1 MAEEVKEYTEDMQKL
16 YVEFL
21 LSDSELYARCQ
32 AILDAEYFDRKF
44 RKSVKFIQEHVSGYS
59 ALPTPEQIK
68 AEAGIEFTLVKDVDE
83 RHQDW
88 FLDDFEQF
96 CKHKALA
103 NAILG
108 STDLLEENQFG
119 AVEKIIKDAVQ
130 VSLAKN
136 LGTDY
141 YVDPGDRLRNLKTLN
156 GGTSTGW
163 ETMDSKLF
171 GGFNKGELNI
181 FAGGSGAG
189 KSIFLQNLAVNW
201 SLMKLNVVYVS
212 LELSENLTAMRMDA
226 MNTGYST
233 KELYKNLDDVDLRVK
248 MQKKKA
254 GAIQIVQ
261 LVRGCTVNDIRAY
274 LKEYTVQTGI
284 RPDAIVIDYL
294 DLMMPA
300 QKKVPPSDLFI
311 KDKFVSEELRNLAVE
326 LDLLFATASQ
336 LNRGAVDEIEFD
348 HSHIAGGLSKIQTA
362 DNVIGIFSS
371 RAMRERGRIQI
382 QFMKTRSSS
391 GVGQKIDLEFD
402 GSTLRI
408 SDLPEGEEESP
419 TEDIYAKLKKKSTLS
434 KVKSGLTENQVVEDT
449 VDHSDRLRN
458 MLKGME

>member
-1 MAEEVKEYTEDMQKL
+1 MEVTEKEYTEDMQKL
-16 YVEFL
+16 YIEFL
-21 LSDSELYARCQ
+21 LSDPELYARCQ
-32 AILDAEYFDRKF
+32 AIIDAEYFDRKL
-44 RKSVKFIQEHVSGYS
+44 RKSVKFIQEHVNGYS
-59 ALPTPEQIK
+59 VVPTPEQLK
-68 AEAGIEFTLVKDVDE
+68 AQTGVQFTLVKDIDE
-83 RHQDW
+83 RHDEW

-103 NAILG
+103 NAILN

-119 AVEKIIKDAVQ
+119 AVEKLIKDAVQ

-141 YVDPGDRLRNLKTLN
+141 YTEPAERLRNLKTLN

-163 ETMDSKLF
+163 QTMDSKLF

-189 KSIFLQNLAVNW
+189 KSIFLQNLALNW

-212 LELSENLTAMRMDA
+212 LELSEDLTAMRMDA

-233 KELYKNLDDVDLRVK
+233 KDLYKNLDDVDLRIK

-254 GAIQIVQ
+254 GSIQIVQ
-261 LVRGCTVNDIRAY
+261 LTSGCTVNDIRAY
-274 LKEYTVQTGI
+274 LKEYTIQTGI
-284 RPDAIVIDYL
+284 RTDCILIDYL

-326 LDLLFATASQ
+326 LDILFATASQ

-391 GVGQKIDLEFD
+391 GVGQKVDLEFD
-402 GSTLRI
+402 LNTLRLR
-408 SDLPEGEEESP
+408 DLSEEDQEEQTSSSIF
-419 TEDIYAKLKKKSTLS
+419 ENIKKKSTMN
-434 KVKSGLTENQVVEDT
+434 KIHENQVVDES
-449 VDHSDRLRN
+449 VDHADK
-458 MLKGME
+458 LKTLLKTIN

>member
-1 MAEEVKEYTEDMQKL
+1 MEVAEKEYTEDMQKL
-16 YVEFL
+16 YIEFL
-21 LSDSELYARCQ
+21 LSDPELYARCQ
-32 AILDAEYFDRKF
+32 AIIDAEYFDRKF
-44 RKSVKFIQEHVSGYS
+44 RKSVKFIQEHVNGYS
-59 ALPTPEQIK
+59 VVPTPEQLK
-68 AEAGIEFTLVKDVDE
+68 AQTGVEFTLVKDIDE
-83 RHQDW
+83 RHDEW

-103 NAILG
+103 NAILN

-119 AVEKIIKDAVQ
+119 AVEKMIKDAVQ

-141 YVDPGDRLRNLKTLN
+141 YTEPAERLRNLKTLN

-163 ETMDSKLF
+163 QTMDSKLF

-189 KSIFLQNLAVNW
+189 KSIFLQNLALNW
-201 SLMKLNVVYVS
+201 SLMRLNVVYVS

-233 KELYKNLDDVDLRVK
+233 RDLYKNLDDVDLRVK

-254 GAIQIVQ
+254 GSIQIVQ
-261 LVRGCTVNDIRAY
+261 LASGCTVNDIRAY

-284 RPDAIVIDYL
+284 RPDCILIDYL

-300 QKKVPPSDLFI
+300 QKKVPPSDLYI
-311 KDKFVSEELRNLAVE
+311 KDKFVSEELRNLSVE
-326 LDLLFATASQ
+326 LDILFATASQ

-391 GVGQKIDLEFD
+391 GVGQKVDLEFD
-402 GSTLRI
+402 INTLRLR
-408 SDLPEGEEESP
+408 DLSEEDQEEQTSSSIFES
-419 TEDIYAKLKKKSTLS
+419 IKKKSTMN
-434 KVKSGLTENQVVEDT
+434 KIHENQT
-449 VDHSDRLRN
+449 VDESVDHADK
-458 MLKGME
+458 LKLLLKTIN

>member
-1 MAEEVKEYTEDMQKL
+1 MVEEKEYTEDMQKL
-16 YVEFL
+16 YIEFL

-32 AILDAEYFDRKF
+32 AILDSEYFDRKF
-44 RKSVKFIQEHVSGYS
+44 RKSVKFIQEHVTGYS
-59 ALPTPEQIK
+59 VLPTPDQVK
-68 AEAGIEFTLVKDVDE
+68 ALTGVEFTLVKDIDE
-83 RHQDW
+83 RHQEW

-103 NAILG
+103 NAILS

-119 AVEKIIKDAVQ
+119 AVEKLIKDAVQ

-141 YVDPGDRLRNLKTLN
+141 YVDPADRLRNLKTQN

-163 ETMDSKLF
+163 QTVDDKLF

-189 KSIFLQNLAVNW
+189 KSIFLQNLALNW
-201 SLMKLNVVYVS
+201 SLMKLNVAYIS

-233 KELYKNLDDVDLRVK
+233 RDLFKNLDDVDLRIK

-261 LVRGCTVNDIRAY
+261 LISGCTINDIRAY

-284 RPDAIVIDYL
+284 RPDAIIIDYL

-326 LDLLFATASQ
+326 LDILFATASQ

-402 GSTLRI
+402 GNTLRI
-408 SDLPEGEEESP
+408 SDMPEDEQDEK
-419 TEDIYAKLKKKSTLS
+419 TDIYATLKKKSNLS
-434 KVKSGLTENQVVEDT
+434 KVKAGLVENQSVKENVEHTDK
-449 VDHSDRLRN
+449 LRN
-458 MLKGME
+458 MLKGMD

>member
-1 MAEEVKEYTEDMQKL
+1 MEVTEKEYTEDMQKL
-16 YVEFL
+16 YIEFL
-21 LSDSELYARCQ
+21 LSDPELYARCQ
-32 AILDAEYFDRKF
+32 AIIDAEYFDRKL
-44 RKSVKFIQEHVSGYS
+44 RKSVKFIQEHVNGYS
-59 ALPTPEQIK
+59 VVPTPEQLK
-68 AEAGIEFTLVKDVDE
+68 AQTGVEFTLVKDIDARHDE
-83 RHQDW
+83 W

-103 NAILG
+103 NAILN

-119 AVEKIIKDAVQ
+119 AVEKMIKDAVQ

-141 YVDPGDRLRNLKTLN
+141 YTEPAERLRNLKTLN

-163 ETMDSKLF
+163 QTMDSKLF

-189 KSIFLQNLAVNW
+189 KSIFLQNLALNW
-201 SLMKLNVVYVS
+201 SLMRLNVIYVS

-233 KELYKNLDDVDLRVK
+233 KDLYKNLDDVDLRIK

-254 GAIQIVQ
+254 GSIQIVQ
-261 LVRGCTVNDIRAY
+261 LASGCTINDIRAY

-284 RPDAIVIDYL
+284 RPDCILIDYL

-326 LDLLFATASQ
+326 LDILFATASQ

-391 GVGQKIDLEFD
+391 GVGQKVDLEFD
-402 GSTLRI
+402 INTLRLR
-408 SDLPEGEEESP
+408 DLSEEDQEEQTSGSIFES
-419 TEDIYAKLKKKSTLS
+419 IKKKSTMN
-434 KVKSGLTENQVVEDT
+434 KIHENQT
-449 VDHSDRLRN
+449 VDESVDHADK
-458 MLKGME
+458 LKSLLKTIN

>member
-1 MAEEVKEYTEDMQKL
+1 MAEEIKEYTEDMQKL

-21 LSDSELYARCQ
+21 LSDPELYARCQ
-32 AILDAEYFDRKF
+32 AIVDAEYFDRKF
-44 RKSVKFIQEHVSGYS
+44 RKSVRFIQEHATGYS
-59 ALPTPEQIK
+59 VLPTPDQI
-68 AEAGIEFTLVKDVDE
+68 EAQTGVKFTLVKDVDE

-103 NAILG
+103 NAILS
-108 STDLLEENQFG
+108 STDLLEENLFG
-119 AVEKIIKDAVQ
+119 AVEKLIKDAVQ

-141 YVDPGDRLRNLKTLN
+141 YVDPADRLRNLKTLN

-189 KSIFLQNLAVNW
+189 KSIFLQNLAINW
-201 SLMKLNVVYVS
+201 SLMKLNVVYIS
-212 LELSENLTAMRMDA
+212 LELSEQLTAMRMDA

-233 KELYKNLDDVDLRVK
+233 KELYRNLDDVDLRIK

-254 GAIQIVQ
+254 GAIQIAQ
-261 LVRGCTVNDIRAY
+261 LVSGCTVNDIRAY

-284 RPDAIVIDYL
+284 RPDCILIDYL
-294 DLMMPA
+294 DLMMPVQ
-300 QKKVPPSDLFI
+300 QKVLPSDLFI

-326 LDLLFATASQ
+326 LDILFATASQ

-391 GVGQKIDLEFD
+391 GVGQKVDLEFD

-419 TEDIYAKLKKKSTLS
+419 VEDIYAKLKKKSTLS
-434 KVKSGLTENQVVEDT
+434 KVKSGLADNQVVDDT
-449 VDHSDRLRN
+449 VDHTDKLRK

>member
-1 MAEEVKEYTEDMQKL
+1 MAEEQKEYTEDMQKL

-44 RKSVKFIQEHVSGYS
+44 RRSVKFIQEHATGYS
-59 ALPTPEQIK
+59 ALPTPDQI
-68 AEAGIEFTLVKDVDE
+68 EAQTGVKFTLVKDVDE

-103 NAILG
+103 NAILS

-119 AVEKIIKDAVQ
+119 AVEKLIKDAVQ

-141 YVDPGDRLRNLKTLN
+141 YVDPADRLRNLKTLN

-163 ETMDSKLF
+163 ETMDTKLF

-189 KSIFLQNLAVNW
+189 KSIFLQNLALNW
-201 SLMKLNVVYVS
+201 SLMKLNVVYIS
-212 LELSENLTAMRMDA
+212 LELSEQLTAMRMDA

-233 KELYKNLDDVDLRVK
+233 KELYRNLDDVDLRIK
-248 MQKKKA
+248 MQRKKA
-254 GAIQIVQ
+254 GAIQIAQ
-261 LVRGCTVNDIRAY
+261 LVSGCTVNDIRAY

-284 RPDAIVIDYL
+284 RPDCILIDYL
-294 DLMMPA
+294 DLMMPVQ
-300 QKKVPPSDLFI
+300 QKVLPSDLFI

-326 LDLLFATASQ
+326 LDILFATASQ

-402 GSTLRI
+402 GNTLRI

-419 TEDIYAKLKKKSTLS
+419 VEDIYAKLKKKSTLS
-434 KVKSGLTENQVVEDT
+434 KVKSGLADNQVVDDQ
-449 VDHSDRLRN
+449 VDHTDKLRK

>member
-1 MAEEVKEYTEDMQKL
+1 MEVTEKEYTEDMQKL
-16 YVEFL
+16 YIEFL
-21 LSDSELYARCQ
+21 LSDPELYARCQ
-32 AILDAEYFDRKF
+32 AIIDAEYFDRKL
-44 RKSVKFIQEHVSGYS
+44 RKSVKFIQEHVNGYS
-59 ALPTPEQIK
+59 VVPTPEQLK
-68 AEAGIEFTLVKDVDE
+68 AQTGVEFTLVKDIDARHDE
-83 RHQDW
+83 W

-103 NAILG
+103 NAILN

-119 AVEKIIKDAVQ
+119 AVEKMIKDAVQ

-141 YVDPGDRLRNLKTLN
+141 YTEPAERLRNLKTLN

-163 ETMDSKLF
+163 QTMDSKLF

-189 KSIFLQNLAVNW
+189 KSIFLQNLALNW
-201 SLMKLNVVYVS
+201 SLMRLNVIYVS

-233 KELYKNLDDVDLRVK
+233 KDLYKNLDDVDLRIK

-254 GAIQIVQ
+254 GSIQIVQ
-261 LVRGCTVNDIRAY
+261 LTSGCTINDIRAY

-391 GVGQKIDLEFD
+391 GVGQKVDLEFD
-402 GSTLRI
+402 INTLRLR
-408 SDLPEGEEESP
+408 DLSEEDQEEQTSGSIFES
-419 TEDIYAKLKKKSTLS
+419 IKKKSTMN
-434 KVKSGLTENQVVEDT
+434 KIHENQIVEES
-449 VDHSDRLRN
+449 VDHADK
-458 MLKGME
+458 LKTLLKTIN

>member
-1 MAEEVKEYTEDMQKL
+1 MEVAEKEYTEDMQKL
-16 YVEFL
+16 YIEFL
-21 LSDSELYARCQ
+21 LSDPELYARCQ
-32 AILDAEYFDRKF
+32 AIIDAEYFDRKF
-44 RKSVKFIQEHVSGYS
+44 RKSVKFIQEHVNGYS
-59 ALPTPEQIK
+59 VVPTPEQLK
-68 AEAGIEFTLVKDVDE
+68 AQTGIEFTLVKDIDE
-83 RHQDW
+83 RHDEW

-103 NAILG
+103 NAILN

-119 AVEKIIKDAVQ
+119 AVEKMIKDAVQ

-141 YVDPGDRLRNLKTLN
+141 YTEPAERLRNLKTLN

-163 ETMDSKLF
+163 QTMDSKLF

-189 KSIFLQNLAVNW
+189 KSIFLQNLALNW
-201 SLMKLNVVYVS
+201 SLMRLNVVYVS

-233 KELYKNLDDVDLRVK
+233 RDLYKNLDDVDLRVK

-254 GAIQIVQ
+254 GSIQIVQ
-261 LVRGCTVNDIRAY
+261 LASGCTVNDIRAY

-284 RPDAIVIDYL
+284 RPDCILIDYL

-311 KDKFVSEELRNLAVE
+311 KDKFVSEELRNLSVE
-326 LDLLFATASQ
+326 LDILFATASQ

-391 GVGQKIDLEFD
+391 GVGQKVDLEFD
-402 GSTLRI
+402 INTLRLR
-408 SDLPEGEEESP
+408 DLSEEDQEEQTSSSIFES
-419 TEDIYAKLKKKSTLS
+419 IKKKSTMN
-434 KVKSGLTENQVVEDT
+434 KIHENQT
-449 VDHSDRLRN
+449 VDESVDHADK
-458 MLKGME
+458 LKSLLKTIN

>member
-1 MAEEVKEYTEDMQKL
+1 MEVAEKEYTEDMQKL
-16 YVEFL
+16 YIEFL
-21 LSDSELYARCQ
+21 LSDPELYARCQ
-32 AILDAEYFDRKF
+32 AIIDAEYFDRKF
-44 RKSVKFIQEHVSGYS
+44 RKSVKFIQEHVNGYS
-59 ALPTPEQIK
+59 VVPTPEQLK
-68 AEAGIEFTLVKDVDE
+68 AQTGVEFTLVKDIDE
-83 RHQDW
+83 RHDEW

-103 NAILG
+103 NAILN

-119 AVEKIIKDAVQ
+119 AVEKMIKDAVQ

-141 YVDPGDRLRNLKTLN
+141 YTEPAERLRNLKTLN

-163 ETMDSKLF
+163 QTMDSKLF

-189 KSIFLQNLAVNW
+189 KSIFLQNLALNW
-201 SLMKLNVVYVS
+201 SLMRLNVVYVS

-233 KELYKNLDDVDLRVK
+233 RDLYKNLDDVDLRVK

-254 GAIQIVQ
+254 GSIQIVQ
-261 LVRGCTVNDIRAY
+261 LASGCTVNDIRAY

-284 RPDAIVIDYL
+284 RPDCILIDYL

-300 QKKVPPSDLFI
+300 QKKVPPSDLYI

-326 LDLLFATASQ
+326 LDILFATASQ

-391 GVGQKIDLEFD
+391 GVGQKVDLEFD
-402 GSTLRI
+402 INTLRLR
-408 SDLPEGEEESP
+408 DLSEEDQEEQTSSSIFES
-419 TEDIYAKLKKKSTLS
+419 IKKKSTMN
-434 KVKSGLTENQVVEDT
+434 KIHENQT
-449 VDHSDRLRN
+449 VDESVDHADK
-458 MLKGME
+458 LKSLLKTIN

>member
-1 MAEEVKEYTEDMQKL
+1 M
-16 YVEFL
+16 
-21 LSDSELYARCQ
+21 
-32 AILDAEYFDRKF
+32 
-44 RKSVKFIQEHVSGYS
+44 
-59 ALPTPEQIK
+59 
-68 AEAGIEFTLVKDVDE
+68 
-83 RHQDW
+83 
-88 FLDDFEQF
+88 
-96 CKHKALA
+96 
-103 NAILG
+103 
-108 STDLLEENQFG
+108 
-119 AVEKIIKDAVQ
+119 
-130 VSLAKN
+130 
-136 LGTDY
+136 
-141 YVDPGDRLRNLKTLN
+141 
-156 GGTSTGW
+156 
-163 ETMDSKLF
+163 
-171 GGFNKGELNI
+171 
-181 FAGGSGAG
+181 
-189 KSIFLQNLAVNW
+189 
-201 SLMKLNVVYVS
+201 
-212 LELSENLTAMRMDA
+212 
-226 MNTGYST
+226 
-233 KELYKNLDDVDLRVK
+233 
-248 MQKKKA
+248 
-254 GAIQIVQ
+254 
-261 LVRGCTVNDIRAY
+261 NDIRAY

-408 SDLPEGEEESP
+408 SDLPEGEEVSP
-419 TEDIYAKLKKKSTLS
+419 TEDIYATLKKKSTLS

>member
-1 MAEEVKEYTEDMQKL
+1 MEVTEKEYTEDMQKL
-16 YVEFL
+16 YIEFL
-21 LSDSELYARCQ
+21 LSDPELYARCQ
-32 AILDAEYFDRKF
+32 AIIDAEYFDRKL
-44 RKSVKFIQEHVSGYS
+44 RKSVKFIQEHVNGYS
-59 ALPTPEQIK
+59 VVPTPEQLK
-68 AEAGIEFTLVKDVDE
+68 AQTGVEFTLVKDIDARHDE
-83 RHQDW
+83 W

-103 NAILG
+103 NAILN

-119 AVEKIIKDAVQ
+119 AVEKMIKDAVQ

-141 YVDPGDRLRNLKTLN
+141 YTEPAERLRNLKTLN

-163 ETMDSKLF
+163 QTMDSKLF

-189 KSIFLQNLAVNW
+189 KSIFLQNLALNW
-201 SLMKLNVVYVS
+201 SLMRLNVVYVS

-233 KELYKNLDDVDLRVK
+233 RDLYKNLDDVDLRVK

-254 GAIQIVQ
+254 GSIQIVQ
-261 LVRGCTVNDIRAY
+261 LASGCTVNDIRAY

-284 RPDAIVIDYL
+284 RPDCILIDYL

-311 KDKFVSEELRNLAVE
+311 KDKFVSEELRNLSVE
-326 LDLLFATASQ
+326 LDILFATASQ

-391 GVGQKIDLEFD
+391 GVGQKVDLEFD
-402 GSTLRI
+402 INTLRLR
-408 SDLPEGEEESP
+408 DLSEEDQEEQTSSSIFES
-419 TEDIYAKLKKKSTLS
+419 IKKKSTMN
-434 KVKSGLTENQVVEDT
+434 KIHENQAVDES
-449 VDHSDRLRN
+449 VDHADK
-458 MLKGME
+458 LKSLLKTIN

>member
-1 MAEEVKEYTEDMQKL
+1 MEVTEKEYTEDMQKL
-16 YVEFL
+16 YIEFL
-21 LSDSELYARCQ
+21 LSDPELYARCQ
-32 AILDAEYFDRKF
+32 AIIDAEYFDRKF
-44 RKSVKFIQEHVSGYS
+44 RKSVKFIQEHVNGYS
-59 ALPTPEQIK
+59 VVPTTEQLK
-68 AEAGIEFTLVKDVDE
+68 AQTGVEFTLVKDIDE
-83 RHQDW
+83 RHDEW
-88 FLDDFEQF
+88 FLDDFAQF

-103 NAILG
+103 NAILN

-119 AVEKIIKDAVQ
+119 AVEKMIKDAVQ

-141 YVDPGDRLRNLKTLN
+141 YTEPAERLRNLKTLN

-163 ETMDSKLF
+163 QTMDSKLF

-189 KSIFLQNLAVNW
+189 KSIFLQNLALNW
-201 SLMKLNVVYVS
+201 SLMRLNVVYVS

-233 KELYKNLDDVDLRVK
+233 RDLYKNLDDVDLRVK

-254 GAIQIVQ
+254 GSIQIVQ
-261 LVRGCTVNDIRAY
+261 LASGCTINDIQAY

-284 RPDAIVIDYL
+284 RPDCILIDYL

-326 LDLLFATASQ
+326 LDILFATASQ

-391 GVGQKIDLEFD
+391 GVGQKVDLEFD
-402 GSTLRI
+402 INTLRLR
-408 SDLPEGEEESP
+408 DLSEEDQEEQTSSSIFES
-419 TEDIYAKLKKKSTLS
+419 IKKKSTMN
-434 KVKSGLTENQVVEDT
+434 KIHENQT
-449 VDHSDRLRN
+449 VDESVDHADK
-458 MLKGME
+458 LKSLLKTIN

>member
-1 MAEEVKEYTEDMQKL
+1 MEVAEKEYTEDMQKL
-16 YVEFL
+16 YIEFL
-21 LSDSELYARCQ
+21 LSDPELYARCQ
-32 AILDAEYFDRKF
+32 AIIDAEYFDRKF
-44 RKSVKFIQEHVSGYS
+44 RKSVKFIQEHVNGYS
-59 ALPTPEQIK
+59 VVPTPEQLK
-68 AEAGIEFTLVKDVDE
+68 AQTGVEFTLVKDIDARHDE
-83 RHQDW
+83 W

-103 NAILG
+103 NAILN

-119 AVEKIIKDAVQ
+119 AVEKMIKDAVQ

-141 YVDPGDRLRNLKTLN
+141 YTEPAERLRNLKTLN

-163 ETMDSKLF
+163 QTMDSKLF

-189 KSIFLQNLAVNW
+189 KSIFLQNLALNW
-201 SLMKLNVVYVS
+201 SLMRLNVVYVS

-233 KELYKNLDDVDLRVK
+233 RDLYKNLDDVDLRIK

-254 GAIQIVQ
+254 GSIQIVQ
-261 LVRGCTVNDIRAY
+261 LASGCTVNDIRAY

-284 RPDAIVIDYL
+284 RPDCILIDYL

-311 KDKFVSEELRNLAVE
+311 KDKFVSEELRNLSVE
-326 LDLLFATASQ
+326 LDILFATASQ

-391 GVGQKIDLEFD
+391 GVGQKVDLEFD
-402 GSTLRI
+402 INTLRLR
-408 SDLPEGEEESP
+408 DLSEEDQEEQTSSSIFES
-419 TEDIYAKLKKKSTLS
+419 IKKKSTMN
-434 KVKSGLTENQVVEDT
+434 KIHENQT
-449 VDHSDRLRN
+449 VDESVDHADK
-458 MLKGME
+458 LKSLLKSIN

>member
-1 MAEEVKEYTEDMQKL
+1 MEVAEKEYTEDMQKL
-16 YVEFL
+16 YIEFL

-32 AILDAEYFDRKF
+32 AILNAEYFDRKL
-44 RKSVKFIQEHVSGYS
+44 RKSVKFIQEHVNGYS
-59 ALPTPEQIK
+59 VVPTPEQLK
-68 AEAGIEFTLVKDVDE
+68 AQTGVEFTLVKDIDARHDE
-83 RHQDW
+83 W

-103 NAILG
+103 NAILN

-119 AVEKIIKDAVQ
+119 AVEKMIKDAVQ

-141 YVDPGDRLRNLKTLN
+141 YTEPAERLRNLKTLN

-163 ETMDSKLF
+163 QTMDSKLF

-189 KSIFLQNLAVNW
+189 KSIFLQNLALNW
-201 SLMKLNVVYVS
+201 SLMKLNVIYVS

-233 KELYKNLDDVDLRVK
+233 KDLYKNLDDVDLRVK

-254 GAIQIVQ
+254 GSIQIVQ
-261 LVRGCTVNDIRAY
+261 LTSGCTVNDIRAY

-284 RPDAIVIDYL
+284 RPDCILIDYL

-326 LDLLFATASQ
+326 LDILFATASQ

-391 GVGQKIDLEFD
+391 GVGQKVDLEFD
-402 GSTLRI
+402 LNTLRLR
-408 SDLPEGEEESP
+408 DLSEEDQEEQTSGSIFES
-419 TEDIYAKLKKKSTLS
+419 IKKKSTMN
-434 KVKSGLTENQVVEDT
+434 KIHENQT
-449 VDHSDRLRN
+449 VDESVDHADK
-458 MLKGME
+458 LKSLLKSIN

>member
-1 MAEEVKEYTEDMQKL
+1 MEVTEKEYTEDMQKL
-16 YVEFL
+16 YIEFL
-21 LSDSELYARCQ
+21 LSDPELYARCQ
-32 AILDAEYFDRKF
+32 AIIDAEYFDRKL
-44 RKSVKFIQEHVSGYS
+44 RKSVKFIQEHVNGYS
-59 ALPTPEQIK
+59 VVPTPEQLK
-68 AEAGIEFTLVKDVDE
+68 AQTGVQFTLVKDIDE
-83 RHQDW
+83 RHDEW

-103 NAILG
+103 NAILN

-119 AVEKIIKDAVQ
+119 AVEKLIKDAVQ

-141 YVDPGDRLRNLKTLN
+141 YTEPAERLRNLKTLN

-163 ETMDSKLF
+163 QTMDSKLF

-189 KSIFLQNLAVNW
+189 KSIFLQNLALNW

-212 LELSENLTAMRMDA
+212 LELSEDLTAMRMDA

-254 GAIQIVQ
+254 GSIQIVQ
-261 LVRGCTVNDIRAY
+261 LTSGCTVNDIRAY
-274 LKEYTVQTGI
+274 LKEYTTQTGI
-284 RPDAIVIDYL
+284 RTDCILIDYL

-326 LDLLFATASQ
+326 LDILFATASQ

-391 GVGQKIDLEFD
+391 GVGQKVDLEFD
-402 GSTLRI
+402 LNTLRLR
-408 SDLPEGEEESP
+408 DLSEEDQEEQTSSSIF
-419 TEDIYAKLKKKSTLS
+419 ENIKKKSTMN
-434 KVKSGLTENQVVEDT
+434 KIHENQVVDES
-449 VDHSDRLRN
+449 VDHADK
-458 MLKGME
+458 LKTLLKTIN

>member
-1 MAEEVKEYTEDMQKL
+1 MVDEKEYTEDMQKL
-16 YVEFL
+16 YIEFL

-32 AILDAEYFDRKF
+32 AILDSEYFDRKF
-44 RKSVKFIQEHVSGYS
+44 RKSVKFIQEHVTGYS
-59 ALPTPEQIK
+59 VLPTPDQVK
-68 AEAGIEFTLVKDVDE
+68 ALTGVEFTQVKDIDE
-83 RHQDW
+83 RHQEW

-103 NAILG
+103 NAILS

-119 AVEKIIKDAVQ
+119 AVEKLIKDAVQ

-141 YVDPGDRLRNLKTLN
+141 YVDPADRLRNLKTQN

-163 ETMDSKLF
+163 QTVDDKLF

-189 KSIFLQNLAVNW
+189 KSIFLQNLALNW
-201 SLMKLNVVYVS
+201 SLMKLNVAYIS

-233 KELYKNLDDVDLRVK
+233 RDLFKNLDDVDLRIK

-261 LVRGCTVNDIRAY
+261 LISGCTINDIRAY

-284 RPDAIVIDYL
+284 RPDAIIIDYL

-326 LDLLFATASQ
+326 LDILFATASQ

-402 GSTLRI
+402 GNTLRI
-408 SDLPEGEEESP
+408 SDMPEDEQDEK
-419 TEDIYAKLKKKSTLS
+419 TDIYATLKKKSNLS
-434 KVKSGLTENQVVEDT
+434 KVKAGLVENQSVKENVEHTDK
-449 VDHSDRLRN
+449 LRN
-458 MLKGME
+458 MLKGMD

>member
-1 MAEEVKEYTEDMQKL
+1 MELPVHKHLIIRTEVNNPPGKDKQEYIKDW
-16 YVEFL
+16 
-21 LSDSELYARCQ
+21 
-32 AILDAEYFDRKF
+32 F
-44 RKSVKFIQEHVSGYS
+44 R
-59 ALPTPEQIK
+59 
-68 AEAGIEFTLVKDVDE
+68 TLVKDIDARHDE
-83 RHQDW
+83 W

-103 NAILG
+103 NAILN

-119 AVEKIIKDAVQ
+119 AVEKMIKDAVQ

-141 YVDPGDRLRNLKTLN
+141 YVEPAERLRNLKTLN

-163 ETMDSKLF
+163 QTVDSKLF

-189 KSIFLQNLAVNW
+189 KSIFLQNLALNW
-201 SLMKLNVVYVS
+201 SLMRLNVVYIS

-233 KELYKNLDDVDLRVK
+233 RDLYKNLDDVDLRVK

-254 GAIQIVQ
+254 GSIQIVQ
-261 LVRGCTVNDIRAY
+261 LASGCTINDIRAY

-284 RPDAIVIDYL
+284 RPDCILIDYL

-326 LDLLFATASQ
+326 LDILFATASQ

-391 GVGQKIDLEFD
+391 GVGQKVDLEFD
-402 GSTLRI
+402 INTLRLR
-408 SDLPEGEEESP
+408 DLSEEDQEEQTSSSIFES
-419 TEDIYAKLKKKSTLS
+419 IKKKSTMN
-434 KVKSGLTENQVVEDT
+434 KIHENQT
-449 VDHSDRLRN
+449 VDESVDHADK
-458 MLKGME
+458 LKLLLKTIN

>member
-1 MAEEVKEYTEDMQKL
+1 MEVTEKEYTEDMQKL
-16 YVEFL
+16 YIEFL
-21 LSDSELYARCQ
+21 LSDPELYARCQ
-32 AILDAEYFDRKF
+32 AIIDAEYFDRKL
-44 RKSVKFIQEHVSGYS
+44 RKSVKFIQEHVNGYS
-59 ALPTPEQIK
+59 VAPTPEQLK
-68 AEAGIEFTLVKDVDE
+68 AQTGVEFTLVKDIDARHDE
-83 RHQDW
+83 W

-103 NAILG
+103 NAILN

-119 AVEKIIKDAVQ
+119 AVEKMIKDAVQ

-141 YVDPGDRLRNLKTLN
+141 YTEPAERLRNLKTLN

-163 ETMDSKLF
+163 QTMDSKLF

-189 KSIFLQNLAVNW
+189 KSIFLQNLALNW
-201 SLMKLNVVYVS
+201 SLMRLNVIYVS

-233 KELYKNLDDVDLRVK
+233 KDLYKNLDDVDLRIK

-254 GAIQIVQ
+254 GSIQIVQ
-261 LVRGCTVNDIRAY
+261 LTSGCTINDIRAY

-391 GVGQKIDLEFD
+391 GVGQKVDLEFD
-402 GSTLRI
+402 INTLRLR
-408 SDLPEGEEESP
+408 DLSEEDQEEQTSGSIFES
-419 TEDIYAKLKKKSTLS
+419 IKKKSTMN
-434 KVKSGLTENQVVEDT
+434 KIHENQIVEES
-449 VDHSDRLRN
+449 VDHADK
-458 MLKGME
+458 LKSLLKTIN

>member
-1 MAEEVKEYTEDMQKL
+1 MEVAEKEYTEDMQKL
-16 YVEFL
+16 YIEFL
-21 LSDSELYARCQ
+21 LSDPELYARCQ
-32 AILDAEYFDRKF
+32 AIIDAEYFDRKF
-44 RKSVKFIQEHVSGYS
+44 RKSVKFIQEHVNGYS
-59 ALPTPEQIK
+59 VVPTTEQLK
-68 AEAGIEFTLVKDVDE
+68 AQTGIEFTLVKDIDE
-83 RHQDW
+83 RHDEW

-103 NAILG
+103 NAILN

-119 AVEKIIKDAVQ
+119 AVEKMIKDAVQ

-141 YVDPGDRLRNLKTLN
+141 YTEPAERLRNLKTLN

-163 ETMDSKLF
+163 QTMDSKLF

-189 KSIFLQNLAVNW
+189 KSIFLQNLALNW
-201 SLMKLNVVYVS
+201 SLMRLNVIYVS

-233 KELYKNLDDVDLRVK
+233 KDLYKNLDDVDLRIK

-254 GAIQIVQ
+254 GSIQIVQ
-261 LVRGCTVNDIRAY
+261 LASGCTINDIRAY

-284 RPDAIVIDYL
+284 RPDCILIDYL

-326 LDLLFATASQ
+326 LDILFATASQ

-348 HSHIAGGLSKIQTA
+348 HSHIAGGISKIQTA

-391 GVGQKIDLEFD
+391 GVGQKVDLEFD
-402 GSTLRI
+402 INTLRLR
-408 SDLPEGEEESP
+408 DLSEEEQEEQTSSSLF
-419 TEDIYAKLKKKSTLS
+419 ESIKKKSTMN
-434 KVKSGLTENQVVEDT
+434 KIHENQVVDES
-449 VDHSDRLRN
+449 VDHADK
-458 MLKGME
+458 LKSLLKSIN

>member
-32 AILDAEYFDRKF
+32 AIIDPEYFDRKF
-44 RKSVKFIQEHVSGYS
+44 RKSVKFIQEHISGYS
-59 ALPTPEQIK
+59 ALPTTEQIK
-68 AEAGIEFTLVKDVDE
+68 AETGVQFTLVKDVDE

-103 NAILG
+103 NAILS

-119 AVEKIIKDAVQ
+119 AVEKMIKDAVQ

-141 YVDPGDRLRNLKTLN
+141 YVDPADRLRNLKTLN

-163 ETMDSKLF
+163 ESMDSKLF

-212 LELSENLTAMRMDA
+212 LELSEDLTAMRMDA
-226 MNTGYST
+226 MNTGFST
-233 KELYKNLDDVDLRVK
+233 KELYKNLDDVD
-248 MQKKKA
+248 
-254 GAIQIVQ
+254 
-261 LVRGCTVNDIRAY
+261 
-274 LKEYTVQTGI
+274 
-284 RPDAIVIDYL
+284 
-294 DLMMPA
+294 
-300 QKKVPPSDLFI
+300 
-311 KDKFVSEELRNLAVE
+311 
-326 LDLLFATASQ
+326 
-336 LNRGAVDEIEFD
+336 
-348 HSHIAGGLSKIQTA
+348 
-362 DNVIGIFSS
+362 
-371 RAMRERGRIQI
+371 
-382 QFMKTRSSS
+382 
-391 GVGQKIDLEFD
+391 
-402 GSTLRI
+402 
-408 SDLPEGEEESP
+408 
-419 TEDIYAKLKKKSTLS
+419 
-434 KVKSGLTENQVVEDT
+434 
-449 VDHSDRLRN
+449 
-458 MLKGME
+458 

>member
-1 MAEEVKEYTEDMQKL
+1 MEVTEKEYTEDMQKL
-16 YVEFL
+16 YIEFL
-21 LSDSELYARCQ
+21 LSDPELYARCQ
-32 AILDAEYFDRKF
+32 AIIDAEYFDRKL
-44 RKSVKFIQEHVSGYS
+44 RKSVKFIQEHVNGYS
-59 ALPTPEQIK
+59 VVPTPEQLK
-68 AEAGIEFTLVKDVDE
+68 AQTGVEFTLVKDIDARHDE
-83 RHQDW
+83 W

-103 NAILG
+103 NAILN

-119 AVEKIIKDAVQ
+119 AVEKMIKDAVQ

-141 YVDPGDRLRNLKTLN
+141 YTEPAERLRNLKTLN

-163 ETMDSKLF
+163 QTIDSKLF

-189 KSIFLQNLAVNW
+189 KSIFLQNLALNW
-201 SLMKLNVVYVS
+201 SLMRLNVIYVS

-233 KELYKNLDDVDLRVK
+233 KDLYKNLDDVDLRIK

-254 GAIQIVQ
+254 GSIQIVQ
-261 LVRGCTVNDIRAY
+261 LTSGCTINDIRAY

-284 RPDAIVIDYL
+284 RPDCILIDYL

-326 LDLLFATASQ
+326 LDILFATASQ

-391 GVGQKIDLEFD
+391 GVGQKVDLEFD
-402 GSTLRI
+402 INTLRLR
-408 SDLPEGEEESP
+408 DLSEEDQEEQTSGSIFES
-419 TEDIYAKLKKKSTLS
+419 IKKKSTMN
-434 KVKSGLTENQVVEDT
+434 KIHENQIVEES
-449 VDHSDRLRN
+449 VDHADK
-458 MLKGME
+458 LKSLLKTIN